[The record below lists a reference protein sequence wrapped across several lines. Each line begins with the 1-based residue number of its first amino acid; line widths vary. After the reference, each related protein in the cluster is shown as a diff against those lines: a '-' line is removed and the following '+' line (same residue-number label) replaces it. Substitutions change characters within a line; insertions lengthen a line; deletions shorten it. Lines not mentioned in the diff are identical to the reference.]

1 MNFCVGSIKT
11 NFINHSVLIVVYNT
25 SKYKG
30 QPMSNITY
38 YYVDYQ
44 KNPVTQQLISLF
56 TYNYLVHPIIFN
68 KTHKVALLHTPIDE
82 FPLKQLNWIRLNEFI
97 TQIEELQE
105 NSCMIDVWQILQGI
119 SFSGHNSCDL
129 IVVAPLDQD
138 CEWQKYHNKFEI
150 IMKQIKKVNIT
161 VIDTAIEVNSKV
173 RDFNIAAWGK
183 YGKVITLN
191 EGIQSLTKWGLQ
203 VSKYK
208 KPVDVYGYR
217 IDIFEMFDFSVGVYP
232 FTKKNSLTDYITT
245 KTVSTNFEPVTYK
258 YKYETNDKDND
269 DGVIKNFGLDDS
281 ITIVKGYKYGSSII
295 TDLPSEAFEQE
306 VERCFSIT
314 GFVEGTVPPWYLRND
329 SLIVVPGKVADEKDI
344 MIFNELWSSMVRKKV
359 YATVRFVKRKGT
371 NVKHGVLFPK
381 CFVDRETTVIE
392 HGVFIF
398 VETVFKDD
406 EKLIG
411 VPNLMKIEPK
421 YDFDSILDEMDLDKN
436 EKLLA
441 HDVNVIRMNED
452 LNLFSK
458 LLRDDGR
465 NPFYQTTT
473 SKILNESNPLVS
485 IERLIYLSSYILTEK
500 NRETGG
506 DPRDSLI
513 DIAKRE
519 GIPSVVIEKWL
530 DTAKT
535 GVFKPVIS

>member
-1 MNFCVGSIKT
+1 
-11 NFINHSVLIVVYNT
+11 
-25 SKYKG
+25 
-30 QPMSNITY
+30 MSNVTY

-44 KNPVTQQLISLF
+44 NDPITQQLVSLF
-56 TYNYLVHPIIFN
+56 TYNYLIHPIIFN
-68 KTHKVALLHTPIDE
+68 KAHKVALLHTPIGE

-97 TQIEELQE
+97 TEVEELNESSFMQ
-105 NSCMIDVWQILQGI
+105 DTWQLLQNI
-119 SFSGHNSCDL
+119 SFSGHTSCDL
-129 IVVAPLDQD
+129 VIVASLDQD
-138 CEWQKYHNKFEI
+138 CEWEKYHSKFET

-161 VIDTAIEVNSKV
+161 VIDTADDTNLTV
-173 RDFNIAAWGK
+173 RNFNIAAWTK

-217 IDIFEMFDFSVGVYP
+217 MDIFELFDFAVGVYP
-232 FTKKNSLTDYITT
+232 FTKKNMLGDYIVT
-245 KTVSTNFEPVTYK
+245 KTVSTNFEPISYK
-258 YKYETNDKDND
+258 YKYEINGGDDDNNNND
-269 DGVIKNFGLDDS
+269 DDDS
-281 ITIVKGYKYGSSII
+281 NLTIVKGYKYGSSVI
-295 TDLPSEAFEQE
+295 TDIPSEAFEQQ

-314 GFVEGTVPPWYLRND
+314 GFVEGAVPPWYLKND
-329 SLIVVPGKVADEKDI
+329 SLIVCPGKTADEKDI
-344 MIFNELWSSMVRKKV
+344 MIFNELWSSMVRKRV

-371 NVKHGVLFPK
+371 NVKHGVLYPK

-406 EKLIG
+406 EKLVS
-411 VPNLMKIEPK
+411 VPNLMKIKPK
-421 YDFDSILDEMDLDKN
+421 YDFDSILDDMNLDKD
-436 EKLLA
+436 EKLIP

-452 LNLFSK
+452 TNLFSK
-458 LLRDDGR
+458 LLQKEGQ
-465 NPFYQTTT
+465 NPFYKTTT

-506 DPRDSLI
+506 SPDDLLV

-519 GIPSVVIEKWL
+519 GFPTIVIDKWL
-530 DTAKT
+530 NTAKS
-535 GVFKPVIS
+535 GIFKPKLN